1 MSRRDSLRHNRPEF
15 LVAIFQSIT
24 LDSKG
29 EPGTV
34 VVKGKSHVEAIQA
47 LRGRGFFSI
56 EVFPA
61 RQRIIA
67 TFFMSGMV
75 ALTIGILL
83 PLGEV
88 LTEIRSWNLLIA
100 GFIFLT
106 NTAHTLPL
114 KLRSALEADHY

>member
-1 MSRRDSLRHNRPEF
+1 MSRRDSLRHNRPQF
-15 LVAIFQSIT
+15 LVAIFQYIT

-29 EPGTV
+29 EPGTA
-34 VVKGKSHVEAIQA
+34 VVKGKSDREVIQA
-47 LRGRGFFSI
+47 RRGRGFFPI

-83 PLGEV
+83 LLGEV
-88 LTEIRSWNLLIA
+88 LTELRSWILLIG

-106 NTAHTLPL
+106 NIAHTLAL
-114 KLRSALEADHY
+114 KLRSAMEADHY